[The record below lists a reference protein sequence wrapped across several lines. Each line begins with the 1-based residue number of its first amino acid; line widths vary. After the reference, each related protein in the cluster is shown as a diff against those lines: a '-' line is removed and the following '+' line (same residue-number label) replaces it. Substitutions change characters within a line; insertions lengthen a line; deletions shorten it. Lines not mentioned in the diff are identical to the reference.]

1 MDKLPGSSPGH
12 GVGGFTKDDLRRTS
26 LWVRRFINTNQYTIM
41 ITINTS
47 DATIMK
53 GSVKGNTSE
62 QVVSQLVDLAS
73 NVVKQLNEEQRNSL
87 AVSLVVMAMLEDVPK
102 EALREPL
109 SAMALCAQCGLYM
122 GEAAKRK
129 AKENLAMFCNTEGGA
144 E

>member
-1 MDKLPGSSPGH
+1 
-12 GVGGFTKDDLRRTS
+12 
-26 LWVRRFINTNQYTIM
+26 M

-53 GSVKGNTSE
+53 GSVKGDTSE
-62 QVVSQLVDLAS
+62 QVVSQLVNLAS
-73 NVVKQLNEEQRNSL
+73 DVVKRLNEEQRNSL
-87 AVSLVVMAMLEDVPK
+87 AVSLVVMALLEDVPK

-129 AKENLAMFCNTEGGA
+129 AKENLEKFCNTEGGA

>member
-1 MDKLPGSSPGH
+1 MGSRLCAVCAGAQVVRPGRPPGSSPGH
-12 GVGGFTKDDLRRTS
+12 GFPQGG
-26 LWVRRFINTNQYTIM
+26 INTNQYTIM

-53 GSVKGNTSE
+53 GSVKGDTSE

-73 NVVKQLNEEQRNSL
+73 DVVKRLNEEQRNAL
-87 AVSLVVMAMLEDVPK
+87 AVSLVVMALLEDAPQ

-122 GEAAKRK
+122 GEAAKR
-129 AKENLAMFCNTEGGA
+129 
-144 E
+144 

>member
-1 MDKLPGSSPGH
+1 
-12 GVGGFTKDDLRRTS
+12 
-26 LWVRRFINTNQYTIM
+26 M

-53 GSVKGNTSE
+53 GSVKGDTSE
-62 QVVSQLVDLAS
+62 QVVSQLVNLAS
-73 NVVKQLNEEQRNSL
+73 DVVKRLNEEQRNSL
-87 AVSLVVMAMLEDVPK
+87 AVSLVVMALLEDVPK

-122 GEAAKRK
+122 GEVAKRK
-129 AKENLAMFCNTEGGA
+129 AKENLEMFCNTEGGA

>member
-1 MDKLPGSSPGH
+1 
-12 GVGGFTKDDLRRTS
+12 
-26 LWVRRFINTNQYTIM
+26 M

-53 GSVKGNTSE
+53 GSVKGDTSE

-129 AKENLAMFCNTEGGA
+129 AKENLEMFCNTEGGA